1 MEDTYHIILVETKT
15 FFLFWISFYF
25 QDRILVS
32 LWHFKRRS
40 VGCGVPWEWGVAELD
55 LAISSS
61 WQDPWHRQYSLLLCL
76 QTSTPIAITMVIII
90 IISSSSHTFDIPN
103 AQSPGFLKYDN
114 GHGAP
119 DFLCFLG
126 SRTLRLQKSHFKS
139 KKMEQCVS
147 DYCVCGQNI

>member
-1 MEDTYHIILVETKT
+1 MEDTYHNIILVGTKT
-15 FFLFWISFYF
+15 FLFWISFSF

-90 IISSSSHTFDIPN
+90 IISRSSQTFDIPN
-103 AQSPGFLKYDN
+103 AQSPGFLKYDH
-114 GHGAP
+114 GHMVP
-119 DFLCFLG
+119 DFPG
-126 SRTLRLQKSHFKS
+126 SKTWKLQKSHFKS

-147 DYCVCGQNI
+147 D